1 MRDEIYGQIPLVS
14 SYSKVKIL
22 VGYLLPIPPGKIWAS
37 GFTSYAAVLLLA
49 EKQDVCEKTERLG
62 IKLLLQKKPVSLSD
76 I

>member
-22 VGYLLPIPPGKIWAS
+22 VGYLLPIPPRKIWAS
-37 GFTSYAAVLLLA
+37 GFTSYAVLLLA
-49 EKQDVCEKTERLG
+49 EKQDVCEKTKRLG